1 MCKIACAKTKI
12 FKFGIFVSQ
21 AFVDMC
27 KIARDQSEILKVEIF
42 LSQVF
47 SKLHMLKAK
56 YSCLEHL
63 YLKHLLHVIK
73 VMAREDVQLWLLLES
88 ETAHLES
95 QVNMTG
101 VGEAFVDQTR
111 MEYDLEME

>member
-1 MCKIACAKTKI
+1 MLQTCI
-12 FKFGIFVSQ
+12 FLRLSLSVSQ
-21 AFVDMC
+21 ALA
-27 KIARDQSEILKVEIF
+27 KL
-42 LSQVF
+42 QV
-47 SKLHMLKAK
+47 LKAK
-56 YSCLEHL
+56 YSSLEHL
-63 YLKHLLHVIK
+63 YVKHLLHVIK
-73 VMAREDVQLWLLLES
+73 VMAGEDVQLWLLLES